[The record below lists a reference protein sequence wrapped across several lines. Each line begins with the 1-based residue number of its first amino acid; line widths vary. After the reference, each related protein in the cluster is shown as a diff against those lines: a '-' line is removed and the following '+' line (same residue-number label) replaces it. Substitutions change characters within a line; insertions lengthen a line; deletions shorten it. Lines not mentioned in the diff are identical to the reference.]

1 MHSLVVVVKLLVKLS
16 ASLTSGICT
25 LTSPRLVASP
35 FQGMRRGIVQGT
47 SPFRQGDDVDVI
59 EESELQV
66 ADCVMLRQGVKG
78 GHQGVALFA
87 ALALAHLMQPPVV
100 IAPRVDAR
108 RRVELPSEG
117 QERVELAC

>member
-1 MHSLVVVVKLLVKLS
+1 
-16 ASLTSGICT
+16 
-25 LTSPRLVASP
+25 
-35 FQGMRRGIVQGT
+35 
-47 SPFRQGDDVDVI
+47 
-59 EESELQV
+59 
-66 ADCVMLRQGVKG
+66 MLRQGVKG

-87 ALALAHLMQPPVV
+87 ALALAHLMQAPVV